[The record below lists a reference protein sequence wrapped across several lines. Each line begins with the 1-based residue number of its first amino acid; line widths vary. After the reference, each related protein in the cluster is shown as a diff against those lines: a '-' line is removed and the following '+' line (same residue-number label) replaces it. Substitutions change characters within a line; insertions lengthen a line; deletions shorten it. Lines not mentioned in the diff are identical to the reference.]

1 MSALNA
7 WLLSFNLPLNY
18 LIQTR
23 GSPSNHHAAL
33 SKAKSNFL
41 RLIRFLTEELI
52 CGLRIFAGLEEK
64 SFFLVIYISNK
75 RRKVIK
81 IPNGHCYDLRYHQWS
96 VENIFSPSPALFR
109 SSLARFSV
117 FSKLFF
123 GRICHVSCHMFIC
136 HVKLTASWNNDEV
149 LDNWH
154 QGDHGMI
161 FFAATMI
168 NPYFVLPPLKHV
180 MYIVCFQIYEQWK
193 G

>member
-1 MSALNA
+1 MASFLNGIFGADFWFQSWMSALNA

-81 IPNGHCYDLRYHQWS
+81 IPNGHCYDLRYHQWN
-96 VENIFSPSPALFR
+96 VENNFHPAQPFLEVAWPGF
-109 SSLARFSV
+109 RFSQSSFLAV
-117 FSKLFF
+117 FA
-123 GRICHVSCHMFIC
+123 MFLVTC
-136 HVKLTASWNNDEV
+136 LS
-149 LDNWH
+149 
-154 QGDHGMI
+154 
-161 FFAATMI
+161 
-168 NPYFVLPPLKHV
+168 V
-180 MYIVCFQIYEQWK
+180 M
-193 G
+193 

>member
-52 CGLRIFAGLEEK
+52 CGLIIFAGLEEK

-81 IPNGHCYDLRYHQWS
+81 IPNGHCYVLRYHQWS
-96 VENIFSPSPALFR
+96 VENIFHQALFR
-109 SSLARFSV
+109 SSLTRFSV

-123 GRICHVSCHMFIC
+123 CRICHVSCHMFIC
-136 HVKLTASWNNDEV
+136 HVKLTAS
-149 LDNWH
+149 
-154 QGDHGMI
+154 
-161 FFAATMI
+161 
-168 NPYFVLPPLKHV
+168 
-180 MYIVCFQIYEQWK
+180 
-193 G
+193 